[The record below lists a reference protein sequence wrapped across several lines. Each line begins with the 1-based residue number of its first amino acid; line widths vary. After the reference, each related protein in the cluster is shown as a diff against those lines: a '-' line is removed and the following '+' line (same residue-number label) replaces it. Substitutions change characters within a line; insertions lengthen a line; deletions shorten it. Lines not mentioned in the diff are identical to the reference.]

1 MAKSNVRVKEVE
13 LNLDKPRKLVYD
25 MNAFISLEDIYG
37 TIEEALKALDGKSIK
52 AFRNF
57 LWAGLVHE
65 DDSLTVQK
73 VGKLLSLDNLEEV
86 STKLAQAIQT
96 SLPEVD
102 REKAKN

>member
-1 MAKSNVRVKEVE
+1 MPKANVRVKEVE

-25 MNAFISLEDIYG
+25 MNAFISLEEIYG
-37 TIEEALKALDGKSIK
+37 TIEDALKALDGKSIK

-65 DDSLTVQK
+65 DDELTVQM

-86 STKLAQAIQT
+86 SKKLTEAIQT
-96 SLPEVD
+96 SLPDVD
-102 REKAKN
+102 KEKAKN

>member
-1 MAKSNVRVKEVE
+1 MPKANVRVKEVE

-25 MNAFISLEDIYG
+25 MNAFISLEEIYG
-37 TIEEALKALDGKSIK
+37 TIEDALKALDGKSIK

-65 DDSLTVQK
+65 DDELTVQM

-86 STKLAQAIQT
+86 SRKLTEAIQT
-96 SLPEVD
+96 SLPDVD
-102 REKAKN
+102 KEKAKN